1 MTALLSQ
8 AADDDFDDMHGG
20 VDHVAAPEEIVI
32 GLPLPQK
39 VSEAV

>member
-8 AADDDFDDMHGG
+8 AADDDDMHGG
-20 VDHVAAPEEIVI
+20 VDRVAVPEEIVI